1 MLQRRENNSSPR
13 ATTSSN
19 LDSGAP
25 YVITQTQGWGYA
37 SDGTMDLLWGYASDG
52 TMDLLLQTL

>member
-1 MLQRRENNSSPR
+1 VGGAARVNSELQRRENNSSPR
-13 ATTSSN
+13 ATTSSD

-37 SDGTMDLLWGYASDG
+37 SDGTMDLL
-52 TMDLLLQTL
+52 LQTPTL